1 MFSVSAS
8 DNPRGHH
15 GQITLEA
22 AGVAAE
28 VDINVTE
35 DETFI
40 CAPITANPIF
50 NILLLG
56 QRLQNK
62 NLNTL
67 CTRSLLQ
74 PSLLWGHVLIVSGD
88 FTVSLHPGV

>member
-1 MFSVSAS
+1 MFSVSIS
-8 DNPRGHH
+8 DNLRGH

-35 DETFI
+35 DETFM

-56 QRLQNK
+56 STTFGTIPPSNLRLDNG
-62 NLNTL
+62 LTL
-67 CTRSLLQ
+67 FFSMHHGVSWC
-74 PSLLWGHVLIVSGD
+74 WGCN
-88 FTVSLHPGV
+88 